1 MINNGMIIMSLGL
14 QEKHPLKD
22 VNAYMN
28 CMQFGLN
35 TKNAV
40 QAQILQTFGLC
51 IGQLYSNNPFKVP
64 KVLALK

>member
-1 MINNGMIIMSLGL
+1 MITNGITTMSPRL

-35 TKNAV
+35 TKNVV
-40 QAQILQTFGLC
+40 QAKILADLC
-51 IGQLYSNNPFKVP
+51 PLYLTSVF
-64 KVLALK
+64 

>member
-40 QAQILQTFGLC
+40 QT
-51 IGQLYSNNPFKVP
+51 
-64 KVLALK
+64 